1 VIFEHVTPQ
10 EIQAAQI
17 VTGATMVGMLTARL
31 FGRHARRVRLVIAAL
46 YFAVV
51 IGFVLYYLL

>member
-10 EIQAAQI
+10 EMQAARV
-17 VTGATMVGMLTARL
+17 VTGATMVGFLTAGV
-31 FGRHARRVRLVIAAL
+31 FDRHAQTARIVIASV
-46 YFAVV
+46 YFAAV

>member
-10 EIQAAQI
+10 EMQAAQI

-31 FGRHARRVRLVIAAL
+31 FGHRARTVRLVMASL
-46 YFAVV
+46 YFAAV
-51 IGFVLYYLL
+51 IGFILYYLL

>member
-1 VIFEHVTPQ
+1 MIFEHVTPQ
-10 EIQAAQI
+10 EMQAAQI

-31 FGRHARRVRLVIAAL
+31 FGRHARTARLMIAAL
-46 YFAVV
+46 YLAAI